1 MNRATLNPQG
11 RNWRSIGG
19 RAAVRFTTI
28 VAALAFGLLQFPADA
43 AAQRL
48 KAPPTKPSAGFL
60 TCNVAGGF
68 GFIFGSTRDVVCT
81 YATVDGRTDEYKGRI
96 DKYGADIGYLSSA
109 VMLWGVYSQSTHLGA
124 GSLAG
129 DYAGVTGSATLGVG
143 GGFQLLVGGSEKSV
157 TLQPLSIEG
166 NKGLNVAAGVM
177 TLHLEFIKTLKAAPS
192 PSPSPEPSA

>member
-1 MNRATLNPQG
+1 LNRAPRKRRRLNWPAAGAQ
-11 RNWRSIGG
+11 RSF
-19 RAAVRFTTI
+19 RFTAT
-28 VAALAFGLLQFPADA
+28 AAAMALGMLQFPA

-48 KAPPTKPSAGFL
+48 KAPRTKPSAGFL

-109 VMLWGVYSQSTHLGA
+109 VMLWGVYSQNMHLGP

-129 DYAGVTGSATLGVG
+129 DYAGVAGSATLGVG
-143 GGFQLLVGGSEKSV
+143 GGFQILIGGSEKSI

-177 TLHLEFIKTLKAAPS
+177 TLHLEFVKTLQAAPT
-192 PSPSPEPSA
+192 PSPSPEPSP

>member
-1 MNRATLNPQG
+1 MA
-11 RNWRSIGG
+11 IG
-19 RAAVRFTTI
+19 I
-28 VAALAFGLLQFPADA
+28 VQFPVAA

-48 KAPPTKPSAGFL
+48 KAPQTKPSAGFL

-68 GFIFGSTRDVVCT
+68 GFIFGSTRDVLCT
-81 YATVDGRTDEYKGRI
+81 YTTVDGRTDEYKGRI

-109 VMLWGVYSQSTHLGA
+109 VMLWGVYSQSTHLGP

-129 DYAGVTGSATLGVG
+129 DYAGVAGSATLGIG
-143 GGFQLLVGGSEKSV
+143 GGFQILVGGSEKSI

-177 TLHLEFIKTLKAAPS
+177 TLHLEFIKTLKEAPS
-192 PSPSPEPSA
+192 PSPSPATSP